1 MIIKRW
7 NGQAKLNP
15 YIYKEVTTMKT
26 MKQRKFNGLNKSKKE
41 LLKSL
46 MGAASSK
53 EVDFNKVR
61 DDWKYGVNKL

>member
-1 MIIKRW
+1 MIIKKW
-7 NGQAKLNP
+7 SGKAKLNP

-41 LLKSL
+41 LLKNL
-46 MGAASSK
+46 MGSASSK

-61 DDWKYGVNKL
+61 DEWKYGVSKL

>member
-26 MKQRKFNGLNKSKKE
+26 MKQRKFNGLSKSKKE

-61 DDWKYGVNKL
+61 DDWKYGINKL

>member
-1 MIIKRW
+1 
-7 NGQAKLNP
+7 
-15 YIYKEVTTMKT
+15 MKT